1 MSQKIFSKEVDI
13 EVPFHDADMM
23 YVAWHGHY
31 LKYFEIAR
39 CALLDT
45 FSYNYMD
52 MMASGYAWPII
63 EAHLRYPGSA
73 LFGQTI
79 RVKATLTEWENRLPE
94 IAKGLLL
101 VLLTLCA
108 SLSVRADELQS
119 ILQMLAARPLV
130 RAEFS
135 QEKTL
140 PALKKPLHSEGQL
153 VFAGKEGV
161 LMFIR
166 KPVAAQLAITP
177 NVLLQKTART
187 QTRLRLDQ
195 SPYGAAAG
203 IFSQLM
209 SGDAKKLQSSFHVE
223 ALEKN
228 GITWTLHLRPR
239 DNRLQKLFRKLRISG
254 DAYLRELHISDT
266 SGGETLM
273 RLTEHSS
280 LPASLTDNEREL
292 LKLAH

>member
-1 MSQKIFSKEVDI
+1 MK
-13 EVPFHDADMM
+13 H
-23 YVAWHGHY
+23 
-31 LKYFEIAR
+31 
-39 CALLDT
+39 
-45 FSYNYMD
+45 
-52 MMASGYAWPII
+52 
-63 EAHLRYPGSA
+63 
-73 LFGQTI
+73 
-79 RVKATLTEWENRLPE
+79 
-94 IAKGLLL
+94 LLL